1 MSSCTSLEVGR
12 IPNILYSPVQP
23 LANFGSVLWWMI
35 ASPPTWQIWEKNPA
49 TRCKLQF
56 LKTRE
61 NEKNKNKQ
69 GKSIVSVS
77 HYGLAIYI
85 KKYFKAKDE
94 LWKFKYFIMQKYN
107 LQKNPLEAT
116 KILQDIIT
124 L

>member
-1 MSSCTSLEVGR
+1 
-12 IPNILYSPVQP
+12 
-23 LANFGSVLWWMI
+23 
-35 ASPPTWQIWEKNPA
+35 
-49 TRCKLQF
+49 LQF

-77 HYGLAIYI
+77 HCGLAIYI
-85 KKYFKAKDE
+85 KKYLKAKDE

-116 KILQDIIT
+116 KILQAIIT